1 MPMERRYRYSL
12 LALTAALIL
21 GVGVLA
27 ALNLSYLRT
36 LQSRSL
42 HESARQAVVE
52 LGSQIARHLAGQP
65 VALFTGH
72 EPQRWGDFDRLVRS
86 LHRVEP
92 SLQYVT
98 VTEDDVIIY
107 HRDTSGLSTN
117 APALPVTE
125 DVPVR
130 VGRDLLALGGGTVP
144 ILTFSVRIPDES
156 GPARRVQVAMRREAV
171 TQREEQAARVLGIMF
186 RLSVVTLALAFVLA
200 LLLTVWVVRH
210 ELERERRQRDE
221 EHLAF
226 AGLLADGIIHDV
238 RNPMSALNLD
248 LQMLEMETV
257 RREGLRPA
265 RLRELAAR
273 ARETM
278 ARMDL
283 VMREFLYVSRP
294 ASREVE
300 AVDVNACVKDSLD
313 LLGPRFEREGL
324 RLAVELATGPLFT
337 RGQSVGLK
345 RAVINILMNAKQ
357 ASPKGG
363 VVRVVTRA
371 EGGAVLIVVEDQ
383 GPGIPPAVKR
393 RIFEMFVTGRPDGI
407 GLGLYLAKAAVEAG
421 GGAITAETRPEGG
434 ARFTIRL
441 PAE

>member
-1 MPMERRYRYSL
+1 MPLGRRYRYSL
-12 LALTAALIL
+12 LVLTAALIL

-52 LGSQIARHLAGQP
+52 LGTQITRHLAAQP
-65 VALFTGH
+65 APLGTGH
-72 EPQRWGDFDRLVRS
+72 ESQRWSDYDRLVRS

-98 VTEDDVIIY
+98 VTEDDVIVY
-107 HRDTSGLSTN
+107 HRDTSGLSSN
-117 APALPVTE
+117 APVVPDT
-125 DVPVR
+125 DGVPVQ
-130 VGRDLLALGGGTVP
+130 VGRRLLALGGGTVP
-144 ILTFSVRIPDES
+144 ILTFSVRIPAEP

-186 RLSVVTLALAFVLA
+186 RLSVVTLGLAFVLA
-200 LLLTVWVVRH
+200 LLLTVWIVRH
-210 ELERERRQRDE
+210 ELERERRRRDE

-257 RREGLRPA
+257 RGEGLRPA
-265 RLRELAAR
+265 RLRELAGR

-294 ASREVE
+294 ASTTLE

-313 LLGPRFEREGL
+313 LLGPRFEREDL
-324 RLAVELATGPLFT
+324 RLAVDLAAAPLFT
-337 RGQSVGLK
+337 RGHSVGLK

-363 VVRVVTRA
+363 VVRVATRA
-371 EGGAVLIVVEDQ
+371 ANGAVLVEVEDQ
-383 GPGIPPAVKR
+383 GPGIPPAVKS

-421 GGAITAETRPEGG
+421 GGMIAAENRPEGG